1 MRSTAPSNNG
11 TFGGILMASVGQ
23 LLQLCITVFAALN
36 LDFGEWGEAFPNK
49 LLGASTLD
57 RIRHGAYQLVL
68 DGKSYRAPRPE
79 TKRAKTSVEKRAKTA
94 L

>member
-36 LDFGEWGEAFPNK
+36 LDFTEWGEAFPNK

-57 RIRHGAYQLVL
+57 RLRHAAYRLVL
-68 DGKSYRAPRPE
+68 DGKSYRTPRAEYEPQNPTVE
-79 TKRAKTSVEKRAKTA
+79 KGAKTTK
-94 L
+94 